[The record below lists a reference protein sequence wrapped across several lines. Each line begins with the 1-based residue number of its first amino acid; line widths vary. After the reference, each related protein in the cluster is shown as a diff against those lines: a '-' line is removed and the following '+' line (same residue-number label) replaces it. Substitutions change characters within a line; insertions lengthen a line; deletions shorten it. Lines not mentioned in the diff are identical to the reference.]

1 MRTRPWVSSAPPCRA
16 ARGVVYRQAL
26 LRHDAVLR
34 MEGGRRKKARS
45 RATEDRIER
54 ATLSEGELTAH
65 MGLDHRQRLDSFRR
79 SLTPMH
85 GAYGILLIVSGLLI
99 IPPLIMMVWTSLT
112 PGTGFEMG
120 GEWSASAYEELAVSD
135 NFIQVISNTSVFGVS
150 TVVGSLMLG
159 IAMAWLVAR
168 TDAPFKSL
176 IYACVFL
183 QFAVPGMIW
192 AIGWIFLLGP
202 GAGFINTFLVGSLG
216 LPIINIESMLGM
228 VFVETLVLSPVVFLL
243 LVGPFGTM
251 DTSLE
256 ESARVCGASKMT
268 VYRRITTPLLLPSL
282 LSVAI
287 LVLIRA
293 VQSFEVPL
301 FLGTPAGI
309 KVFTTEVFLEL
320 RNSMIPDYALSL
332 IHI

>member
-1 MRTRPWVSSAPPCRA
+1 
-16 ARGVVYRQAL
+16 
-26 LRHDAVLR
+26 
-34 MEGGRRKKARS
+34 
-45 RATEDRIER
+45 
-54 ATLSEGELTAH
+54 
-65 MGLDHRQRLDSFRR
+65 
-79 SLTPMH
+79 
-85 GAYGILLIVSGLLI
+85 
-99 IPPLIMMVWTSLT
+99 
-112 PGTGFEMG
+112 
-120 GEWSASAYEELAVSD
+120 
-135 NFIQVISNTSVFGVS
+135 
-150 TVVGSLMLG
+150 
-159 IAMAWLVAR
+159 
-168 TDAPFKSL
+168 
-176 IYACVFL
+176 
-183 QFAVPGMIW
+183 MIW

-320 RNSMIPDYALSL
+320 RNSMIPDYARASAFGTILVGLLVGVLGLYYCAPRAVS
-332 IHI
+332 